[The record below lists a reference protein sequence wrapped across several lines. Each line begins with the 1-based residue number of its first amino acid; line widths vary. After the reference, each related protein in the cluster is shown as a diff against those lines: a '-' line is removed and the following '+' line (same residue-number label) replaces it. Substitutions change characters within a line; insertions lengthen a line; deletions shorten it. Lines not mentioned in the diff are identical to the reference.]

1 MNMRAWKRADPSTR
15 GALWDYL
22 EVIAVLAVVTVG
34 GVFARLNYHALGYIF
49 LLAIIAVSLRVRRW
63 PAVFGAVV
71 GSLSW
76 DFVFVPPKFSFS
88 ILHLEDSLLLSSYLV
103 VALVGSQLKA
113 LRSADD
119 RARLLA
125 ESERMH
131 QTILDS
137 VSHELKTPVA
147 VLRSAAEQLGT
158 EDVFKRE
165 RLTTE
170 ISVAARR
177 LENLVDNLLNQTRL
191 ESGMLRP
198 RAGTIPARPPSRS

>member
-1 MNMRAWKRADPSTR
+1 
-15 GALWDYL
+15 
-22 EVIAVLAVVTVG
+22 
-34 GVFARLNYHALGYIF
+34 
-49 LLAIIAVSLRVRRW
+49 
-63 PAVFGAVV
+63 
-71 GSLSW
+71 
-76 DFVFVPPKFSFS
+76 
-88 ILHLEDSLLLSSYLV
+88 
-103 VALVGSQLKA
+103 LVGSQLKA